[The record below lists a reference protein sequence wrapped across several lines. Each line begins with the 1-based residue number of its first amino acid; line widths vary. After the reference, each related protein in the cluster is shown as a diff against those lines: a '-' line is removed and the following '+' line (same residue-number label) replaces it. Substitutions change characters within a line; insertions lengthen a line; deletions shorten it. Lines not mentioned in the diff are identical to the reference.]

1 MSYVLNWDALVDEAV
16 RRRKTEGL
24 TQVQLAALAGV
35 SAPTIISFEKGDKGL
50 SQIGRAHV

>member
-24 TQVQLAALAGV
+24 TQ
-35 SAPTIISFEKGDKGL
+35 E
-50 SQIGRAHV
+50 IGRAHV